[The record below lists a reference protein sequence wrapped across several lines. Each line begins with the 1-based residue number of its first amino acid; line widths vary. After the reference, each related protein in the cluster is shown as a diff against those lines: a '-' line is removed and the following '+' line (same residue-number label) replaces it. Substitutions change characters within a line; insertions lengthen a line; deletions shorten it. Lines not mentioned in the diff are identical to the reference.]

1 MNKLKAQEQLL
12 RMRWT
17 DDIPSLDYTSTW
29 SNIQWKKL
37 EKRLYKLQK
46 RIYRASHRGDIKAV
60 RRLQKTLIRSWS
72 AKMVAV
78 RKVTQ
83 ENKGKSTAGVDGVK
97 RLSPES
103 RLALAASLKPTGKA
117 KPTRR
122 VWIPKPGKN
131 EKSRACFPTM
141 RDRALQTLL
150 LLTLEPE
157 WEARFEENSFG
168 FRPGRSTH
176 DAIKAIRNA
185 IRYKPKF
192 VLDADIAQCF
202 DRINHTEL
210 LRKINTFPTIR
221 RQIRAWLTSGVI
233 DDKQFFRT
241 TEGTPQGGSI
251 SPLLANIALHGM
263 EKLLDNLVE
272 NIPFHGLWK
281 RDRIKALGFVRYAD
295 DFVVI
300 HEDLNILMQC
310 QQVLTEWLKGIGLE
324 LKSSKT
330 RITHTLEQVG
340 SEKPGLDFL
349 GFNIRQHPL
358 GKHHSGK
365 KPKCGL
371 LGYISLIKP
380 TKKALHEHYK
390 EVASLID
397 THKNAPQ
404 TALISKLNPKII
416 GWSNYYSKANSRNSF
431 ELLNHLVFLK
441 LWKWAKRRHP
451 GKSKKWIKNKYWNEI
466 EGNNWC
472 FSTRNNNNSFKLR
485 LYTDTP
491 IEEYVKIQGDRS
503 PYDGDIIY
511 WSKRMGSH
519 PEIGTTEAK
528 LLKIQ
533 KGKCPLCKLHFI
545 PGDKW
550 EKDHKL
556 ARKLGG
562 SSKYDNLQLLHIH
575 CHDEKTK
582 KDLQAID
589 EHKRLKLREVKWKR
603 LETWFNSLDWE
614 WIDDI
619 PTLILRPGTHD
630 KSLTTEEPDEVK
642 VSRPV
647 LKTSRVGDNLA

>member
-1 MNKLKAQEQLL
+1 MKKLKAQEQLL
-12 RMRWT
+12 RMRWS
-17 DDIPSLDYTSTW
+17 DDIPSPDFSATW
-29 SNIQWKKL
+29 NNTQWKKL
-37 EKRLYKLQK
+37 GKRLYKLQK
-46 RIYRASHRGDIKAV
+46 RIYKASHRGDIKAV

-83 ENKGKSTAGVDGVK
+83 ENQGKSTAGIDGVK
-97 RLSPES
+97 SLSPKS
-103 RLALAASLKPTGKA
+103 RLALVTSLKPTGKA

-131 EKSRACFPTM
+131 EKRPLGIPTM

-150 LLTLEPE
+150 LQAMEPE
-157 WEARFEENSFG
+157 WEARFEENSYG

-202 DRINHTEL
+202 DRIDHTAL
-210 LRKINTFPTIR
+210 LRKINTFPIIR

-241 TEGTPQGGSI
+241 TEGTPQSGSI

-263 EKLLDNLVE
+263 EKLLDNHVE
-272 NIPFHGLWK
+272 NIPFQGLSR

-300 HEDLNILMQC
+300 HEDINILIQC
-310 QQVLTEWLKGIGLE
+310 KQVLTEWLKGIGLE

-340 SEKPGLDFL
+340 EEKPGFDFL

-365 KPKCGL
+365 KSKCGL
-371 LGYISLIKP
+371 LGYINLIKP
-380 TKKALHEHYK
+380 TKKAIYEHYK
-390 EVASLID
+390 EVGGLID

-404 TALISKLNPKII
+404 IALISKLNPKII
-416 GWSNYYSKANSRNSF
+416 GWSNYYSKANSTNSF
-431 ELLNHLVFLK
+431 ELLNHLVFVK

-451 GKSKKWIKNKYWNEI
+451 GKSKKWIKNKYFHSI

-472 FSTRNNNNSFKLR
+472 FSTIRNNNPFKLR
-485 LYTDTP
+485 LYTNTP
-491 IEEYVKIQGDRS
+491 IEDYVKIQGARS
-503 PYDGDIIY
+503 PYDGDMVY
-511 WSKRMGSH
+511 WSKRTGSH
-519 PEIGTTEAK
+519 PEIGTT
-528 LLKIQ
+528 Q
-533 KGKCPLCKLHFI
+533 GKTLE
-545 PGDKW
+545 D
-550 EKDHKL
+550 
-556 ARKLGG
+556 
-562 SSKYDNLQLLHIH
+562 
-575 CHDEKTK
+575 TK
-582 KDLQAID
+582 
-589 EHKRLKLREVKWKR
+589 R
-603 LETWFNSLDWE
+603 SM
-614 WIDDI
+614 
-619 PTLILRPGTHD
+619 P
-630 KSLTTEEPDEVK
+630 
-642 VSRPV
+642 
-647 LKTSRVGDNLA
+647 